1 MNNSESTLLNGIE
14 YLYVCRSKHTY
25 KSIWGILSVILHISS
40 EQATVNTNYKLP
52 IINLRYVKYHQ
63 YFLI

>member
-1 MNNSESTLLNGIE
+1 M
-14 YLYVCRSKHTY
+14 YVCRSKHTY

-52 IINLRYVKYHQ
+52 IIKLRYVKYHQ
-63 YFLI
+63 YF